1 MSRRALVVAL
11 SSLSL
16 VPAVPAHA
24 APPPNPNQT
33 GQCVSATAQTR
44 MGPPA
49 QPGFSFPFECPP
61 PPGIQ
66 H

>member
-1 MSRRALVVAL
+1 MPRRALVVAL

-16 VPAVPAHA
+16 VPAVAAHA
-24 APPPNPNQT
+24 APPPSPDQT
-33 GQCVSATAQTR
+33 GECVSGIAQTR

-49 QPGFSFPFECPP
+49 QPGISFPFQCPP